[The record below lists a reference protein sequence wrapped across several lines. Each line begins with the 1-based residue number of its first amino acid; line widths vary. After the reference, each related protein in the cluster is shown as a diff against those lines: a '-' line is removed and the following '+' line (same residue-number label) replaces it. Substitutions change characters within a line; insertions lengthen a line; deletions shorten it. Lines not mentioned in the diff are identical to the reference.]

1 VIEKE
6 SPWEKG
12 SWIPVCLDGGRACPP
27 EDCGGPSGY
36 TDLLEAMNDPNHEKH
51 LEMKQWLSE
60 RAKGP
65 FDPERVDLVLINKM
79 LKWTVQDLRRHAPSG

>member
-1 VIEKE
+1 MRFR
-6 SPWEKG
+6 
-12 SWIPVCLDGGRACPP
+12 GGEFSTGTMGNFQP
-27 EDCGGPSGY
+27 EL
-36 TDLLEAMNDPNHEKH
+36 T
-51 LEMKQWLSE
+51 QWLSE